1 MRRWKG
7 HLAGLVVGAAVV
19 LGAASLA
26 YGSASPP
33 ALPTAA
39 SPPGTCHVAGDWL
52 ELWWTPSDTGP
63 AVPCTQP
70 HQTET
75 MWLGK
80 IDGPIAGA
88 HRRPNPELLNKTL
101 SSRCDDFVR
110 VRNYLGA
117 DTPDAHWGVNMLVR
131 VPTPAEW
138 SHGERTFRCEALPAA
153 SSHDQPVIS
162 QPLQG
167 VLQRTDSAR
176 FRLCRSGDSTVTCD
190 QPHDSEAM
198 NPWATLTGT
207 SWPGDL
213 PNPAMQR
220 MVRSACGPVADR
232 YLGAP
237 LSSRPDLIVTAD
249 VPARQQW
256 EGGGRG
262 TQCWLR
268 NASGVLTTGTVRGD
282 LQ

>member
-39 SPPGTCHVAGDWL
+39 TTPGTCHVADDWL
-52 ELWWTPSDTGP
+52 ELWWTASDTGP

-75 MWLGK
+75 MWLGT
-80 IDGPIAGA
+80 IDGPVAA
-88 HRRPNPELLNKTL
+88 ARRRPNPELLTKTL

-110 VRNYLGA
+110 VRTYLGA
-117 DTPDAHWGVNMLVR
+117 ATPDAHWGVNVLAR

-138 SHGERTFRCEALPAA
+138 SRGVRTFRCEAIPAT
-153 SSHDQPVIS
+153 STHDQPVIDET
-162 QPLQG
+162 LRDT
-167 VLQRTDSAR
+167 LRRTDSAR
-176 FRLCRSGDSTVTCD
+176 FRMCRSGDRTVTCD
-190 QPHDSEAM
+190 QRHDSEAM

-237 LSSRPDLIVTAD
+237 LSSRP
-249 VPARQQW
+249 
-256 EGGGRG
+256 
-262 TQCWLR
+262 
-268 NASGVLTTGTVRGD
+268 
-282 LQ
+282 